1 MKRITLIITIIILS
15 VIPARLGA
23 QTKQYYFNNYQTQS
37 GLPSNTTFRTVQD
50 KNGFIWVSTRDGICR
65 FDGHG
70 FTVMRSDETGADP
83 MAGMSPGLCVDE
95 DGLIWFGN
103 STSAGCYDPETGQ
116 VKSLGQI
123 TATDI
128 NAIIADRDS
137 CIWFLSTDLIKYDKR
152 SGELKRYPAEE
163 YFRPQSGTTD
173 FKGSILI
180 SSTDGKL
187 YSYSRRND
195 SFREL
200 GIDGIRMLYGC
211 ERGLVLASTSERS
224 VILYNPH
231 SGAVETVME
240 KNADGTGSIILCLM
254 ERVEDE
260 FWIGTDNGIMVY
272 DRTSGA
278 KTWIK
283 ENPMD
288 SHSIS
293 ASYVMNLFADRE
305 GNVWAGTFYKGLN
318 LWQNRQGAYD
328 LFYDSSSPG
337 SMKGNIVRSIIS
349 KDDRYIWIGT
359 EDGELNRYDSEEG
372 TFKSFPVKETFGNIQ
387 SVLIDGDQLWIAT
400 YGKGLFKYDPAKE
413 SVTAHYNLAGN
424 YVIDL
429 LKTMDGDI
437 AAATHN
443 GLFVMKNGND
453 GFDLLEGTS
462 DDFVHTLEQ
471 DALGYIWVGTYGQ
484 GIKIYGRHFRHLRTI
499 TQNDGSGLLS
509 NHITSFYEDSDR
521 HFWVTTDGGLCYKDP
536 QTSVMDC
543 RFYGITMEDG
553 LPTNV
558 VCSISEDL
566 DGMFWIST
574 TRGLIRMTLRDR
586 HFSPIYFEESQITG
600 NQYSYG
606 ASFHSKDG
614 TIYLGTTNGLVKFNP
629 TILHRTESESDIFI
643 TGIYGKDEDRERELH
658 EEGRSPLT
666 TRKVTVRSRDIT
678 SIRISFAAPR
688 YSNVLATRYEYSFK
702 KGSRN
707 ISGVTTENIVS
718 FTGVEPGRYLFNVA
732 IEGSGVSKELIIKI
746 KPPFYLGTVF
756 LVFYSLLLISLIL
769 AAVRY
774 IRNKRVRDRESEIAE
789 MENEK
794 QKEIYDAKIKY
805 FTNITH
811 EIRTPLTLIK
821 MPLDKIIA
829 SKGYAESSKEDFLN
843 IKSNTDRLLEL
854 ANQLLDLRKVEQQE
868 KKIAFLSND
877 INAIVR
883 KSCSYFTNAAR
894 ERHVELSVS
903 VPEKPVTAFCDADSI
918 EKFIVNLLSNAIK
931 YGRDRIR
938 VFLSE
943 DNGNVC
949 IRVDSNGEPV
959 TGADRERIFEPFFQA
974 RMSDEQVTGSKGTGL
989 GLPFSRTL
997 AERHNGS
1004 LRMADISEDFN
1015 SFVLEFPKIQPL
1027 EAVQE
1032 GNDKEKGVSQASE
1045 IDDSKQVLLIVEDNA
1060 EMKYY
1065 LGKELAGDFNT
1076 LLAAN
1081 GEEALNILKE
1091 RKVDLVISDI
1101 MMPVMDGCE
1110 LCNVI
1115 KTDVN
1120 YCHIPVILL
1129 TAAVGVET
1137 RIQSLKVGAD
1147 SYIEK
1152 PFSIELLRASI
1163 ASIFKNRE
1171 IAFKQFTDSP
1181 LSAYRGTAQNTVDND
1196 FMNRLHD
1203 EVMKRLADP
1212 ELSTETLTT
1221 VLGTSKS
1228 TLYRKIK
1235 ANTGLNINEYIR
1247 LCRLKEAAEMLA
1259 SHKYRI
1265 NEVAYLVG
1273 FTSPSYFTS
1282 SFQKQFNVSPS
1293 EFIKGQSL

>member
-1 MKRITLIITIIILS
+1 MMKRITLIITIIILS
-15 VIPARLGA
+15 VIQARLGA

-70 FTVMRSDETGADP
+70 FTVMRSNGTGADP

-123 TATDI
+123 TAADI

-163 YFRPQSGTTD
+163 YFRPQSGTID

-200 GIDGIRMLYGC
+200 GIDGIRMLSGC
-211 ERGLVLASTSERS
+211 GRGLVLASTSERS

-231 SGAVETVME
+231 SGEVETIME
-240 KNADGTGSIILCLM
+240 KNADGTGGIILCLM

-272 DRTSGA
+272 DRASGT

-328 LFYDSSSPG
+328 LFYDNSSPG
-337 SMKGNIVRSIIS
+337 SMKGNIVRSIVS

-359 EDGELNRYDSEEG
+359 EDGDLDRYDSEEG
-372 TFKSFPVKETFGNIQ
+372 TFKSYPVKETFGNIQ
-387 SVLIDGDQLWIAT
+387 SVLIDGDQLWVAT

-453 GFDLLEGTS
+453 GFSLVERTS

-471 DALGYIWVGTYGQ
+471 DALGYIWAGTYGQ

-536 QTSVMDC
+536 QTSVLDC

-558 VCSISEDL
+558 VCSITEDL

-574 TRGLIRMTLRDR
+574 TRGLTRMTLRDR

-606 ASFHSKDG
+606 ASFHTKDG

-629 TILHRTESESDIFI
+629 AILHRTESESDIFI
-643 TGIYGKDEDRERELH
+643 TGIYGKDEDSERELH

-666 TRKVTVRSRDIT
+666 TRKVTVRSKDVT

-702 KGSRN
+702 KGSRS

-718 FTGVEPGRYLFNVA
+718 FTGVEPGRHTFNVA
-732 IEGSGVSKELIIKI
+732 IEGSDVSKELIIRI
-746 KPPFYLGTVF
+746 KPPFYRGNAA

-769 AAVRY
+769 ATVWY
-774 IRNKRVRDRESEIAE
+774 IRRKRIQDRESEIAE
-789 MENEK
+789 IENEK

-829 SKGYAESSKEDFLN
+829 SKGYTDASKDDILT
-843 IKSNTDRLLEL
+843 IQSNTDRLLEL
-854 ANQLLDLRKVEQQE
+854 VNQLLDLRKIEQQE
-868 KKIAFLSND
+868 KKLTFISND
-877 INAIVR
+877 ICAIAR
-883 KSCSYFTNAAR
+883 KACSYFTAAAK
-894 ERHVELSVS
+894 ERHISFNVS
-903 VPEKPVTAFCDADSI
+903 IPDKPVTAICDADSI
-918 EKFIVNLLSNAIK
+918 EKILVNLLSNAIK
-931 YGRDRIR
+931 YGNDRINI
-938 VFLSE
+938 LLTEGS
-943 DNGNVC
+943 GNVS

-974 RMSDEQVTGSKGTGL
+974 RISDEQVTGSKGTGL
-989 GLPFSRTL
+989 GLPLSRTL
-997 AERHNGS
+997 AELHNGR
-1004 LRMADISEDFN
+1004 LFLADNDEGIN
-1015 SFVLEFPKIQPL
+1015 SFVLELPLNQPL
-1027 EAVQE
+1027 ESA
-1032 GNDKEKGVSQASE
+1032 SQNGAGRSLDIQSE
-1045 IDDSKQVLLIVEDNA
+1045 SDSSKKTLLIVEDDA

-1065 LGKELAGDFNT
+1065 LGKELSDDYNTILAG
-1076 LLAAN
+1076 N
-1081 GEEALNILKE
+1081 GEEALEVLKE
-1091 RKVDLVISDI
+1091 QKVDLVISDI

-1110 LCNVI
+1110 LCNII
-1115 KTDVN
+1115 KTDIN
-1120 YCHIPVILL
+1120 FCHLPVILL

-1137 RIQSLKVGAD
+1137 RIQTLKAGAD
-1147 SYIEK
+1147 GYIEK
-1152 PFSIELLRASI
+1152 PFSIDLLKANVS
-1163 ASIFKNRE
+1163 SLFKNKE

-1181 LSAYRGTAQNTVDND
+1181 LSQYKGTVINTVDND

-1203 EVMKRLADP
+1203 EVMKHISEP
-1212 ELSTETLTT
+1212 ELSTEVLTSI
-1221 VLGTSKS
+1221 LGTSKS

-1247 LCRLKEAAEMLA
+1247 LCRLKEAAELLA

-1265 NEVAYLVG
+1265 NEVAYMVG

>member
-1 MKRITLIITIIILS
+1 MKRITLILIIL
-15 VIPARLGA
+15 AFALQLHLGA

-70 FTVMRSDETGADP
+70 FTVMRSNGTGADP
-83 MAGMSPGLCVDE
+83 MAGMSPGLCVDDE
-95 DGLIWFGN
+95 GLIWFGN
-103 STSAGCYDPETGQ
+103 STAAGCYNPETGQ

-123 TATDI
+123 STNDI
-128 NAIIADRDS
+128 NGIIADSDS
-137 CIWFLSTDLIKYDKR
+137 CIWFLSTELLKYDKR
-152 SGELKRYPAEE
+152 TEELKVYPAEQ

-173 FKGSILI
+173 FKGSVLL
-180 SSTDGKL
+180 SSMDGKL
-187 YSYSRRND
+187 YSYNRRND

-211 ERGLVLASTSERS
+211 ERGLVLASTTERS

-231 SGAVETVME
+231 SGEVETVME

-272 DRTSGA
+272 DRMSGS

-328 LFYDSSSPG
+328 LFYDNSSAG
-337 SMKGNIVRSIIS
+337 SMKGNIVRSIVS
-349 KDDRYIWIGT
+349 RDDRYIWIGT
-359 EDGELNRYDSEEG
+359 EDGELNRFDSDEG
-372 TFKSFPVKETFGNIQ
+372 TFTSFPVKETFGNIQ
-387 SVLIDGDQLWIAT
+387 SVLMDGDQLWVAT
-400 YGKGLFKYDPAKE
+400 YGKGLFKYDP
-413 SVTAHYNLAGN
+413 SRQTVTAHYNLAGN
-424 YVIDL
+424 YVINL

-453 GFDLLEGTS
+453 GFDLVEGTA
-462 DDFVHTLEQ
+462 DDFVHSLEQ

-484 GIKIYGRHFRHLRTI
+484 GIKIFGRHFRHLRTI

-536 QTSVMDC
+536 QTSVLDC
-543 RFYGITMEDG
+543 KFYGITVEDG

-558 VCSISEDL
+558 VCSITEDL

-574 TRGLIRMTLRDR
+574 TRGLTRMTLRDR

-606 ASFHSKDG
+606 ASYHSKDG

-629 TILHRTESESDIFI
+629 TILHRTEAESDIFI
-643 TGIYGKDEDRERELH
+643 TGIYGKDEDSEKELM

-666 TRKVTVRSRDIT
+666 TNKVTVRSKDVT
-678 SIRISFAAPR
+678 SMRVSFAAPR
-688 YSNVLATRYEYSFK
+688 YSNVLATRYEYSFR
-702 KGSRN
+702 KGSKN
-707 ISGVTTENIVS
+707 ISGVTTENVVS
-718 FTGVEPGRYLFNVA
+718 FTGVEPGRYIFNVA
-732 IEGSGVSKELIIKI
+732 IEGSDVSKELIIKI
-746 KPPFYLGTVF
+746 KPPFYRGTVC
-756 LVFYSLLLISLIL
+756 LVLYSLILISLIL
-769 AAVRY
+769 TAVLHR
-774 IRNKRVRDRESEIAE
+774 RRKRVHDRESELAV

-829 SKGYAESSKEDFLN
+829 SKGYAEASKDDILT
-843 IKSNTDRLLEL
+843 IQSNTDRLLEL
-854 ANQLLDLRKVEQQE
+854 VNQLLDLRKIEQKE
-868 KKIAFLSND
+868 KKLTFISND
-877 INAIVR
+877 VCAIAR
-883 KSCSYFTNAAR
+883 KACGYFAAAAK
-894 ERHVELSVS
+894 ERHISLDVS
-903 VPEKPVTAFCDADSI
+903 IPDKAITAFCDADSI
-918 EKFIVNLLSNAIK
+918 EKILVNLLSNAIK
-931 YGRDRIR
+931 YGNDRIN
-938 VFLSE
+938 VLLTEES
-943 DNGNVC
+943 GNVS
-949 IRVDSNGEPV
+949 IRVDSNGEPI

-974 RMSDEQVTGSKGTGL
+974 RMSGEQVTGSKGTGL

-997 AERHNGS
+997 AEMHNGK
-1004 LRMADISEDFN
+1004 LYLDDGCEGVN
-1015 SFVLEFPKIQPL
+1015 SFVLELPMLQPL
-1027 EAVQE
+1027 E
-1032 GNDKEKGVSQASE
+1032 SASE
-1045 IDDSKQVLLIVEDNA
+1045 TVSSGAAHPAESDSSKRTLLIVEDDA

-1065 LGKELAGDFNT
+1065 LGKELSDEYNT
-1076 LLAAN
+1076 LLAGN
-1081 GEEALNILKE
+1081 GEEALKILKE
-1091 RKVDLVISDI
+1091 QKVDLVISDI

-1110 LCNVI
+1110 LCNTI
-1115 KTDVN
+1115 KTDIN
-1120 YCHIPVILL
+1120 FCHLPVILL

-1137 RIQSLKVGAD
+1137 RIRTLKVGAD
-1147 SYIEK
+1147 GYIEK
-1152 PFSIELLRASI
+1152 PFSIDLLKANIS
-1163 ASIFKNRE
+1163 SLFKNKE
-1171 IAFKQFTDSP
+1171 IAFKQYTESP
-1181 LSAYRGTAQNTVDND
+1181 LSPYKGTVINTVDND
-1196 FMNRLHD
+1196 FMDRLHD
-1203 EVMKRLADP
+1203 EVMKHISEP
-1212 ELSTETLTT
+1212 ELSTEVLTSI
-1221 VLGTSKS
+1221 LGTSKS

-1247 LCRLKEAAEMLA
+1247 LCRLKEAAELLA

-1265 NEVAYLVG
+1265 SEVAYMVG

-1293 EFIKGQSL
+1293 EFLKGQSL